1 VLRILNLLMG
11 SVSGICFAFWFFLLS
26 PAGEFI
32 PSTIVMQR
40 QPQEQER
47 LIAQLEL
54 INDTLLKAA
63 RR

>member
-1 VLRILNLLMG
+1 VLKAVNVLIG
-11 SVSGICFAFWFFLLS
+11 GVSGICFAFWTFLLS
-26 PAGEFI
+26 PAGESV
-32 PSTIVMQR
+32 PSTITIQR

-54 INDTLLKAA
+54 LNDTLLKAA